1 MSIFNCFRAELQSL
15 FDIKK
20 LTKVFYFL
28 TKINIE
34 KKTLFIKGKFK
45 NIK

>member
-20 LTKVFYFL
+20 LTKV
-28 TKINIE
+28 ISQ
-34 KKTLFIKGKFK
+34 KKNKKDWSIK
-45 NIK
+45 